1 MHTIEFIDTEGKRR
15 FVKTDRLHSGMSEN
29 MVSFIAKD
37 EYNKDKRGKNKIKG
51 VKKVLKI
58 TEDKKGMC

>member
-15 FVKTDRLHSGMSEN
+15 FVKTDRMHSGMSET
-29 MVSFIAKD
+29 MIAFIAKD
-37 EYNKDKRGKNKIKG
+37 EYNKDKGKNQIKG

-58 TEDKKGMC
+58 TEEKK

>member
-15 FVKTDRLHSGMSEN
+15 FIKTDRLHSGMSET
-29 MVSFIAKD
+29 MIAFIAKE
-37 EYNKDKRGKNKIKG
+37 EYNKDKHGKSKIKG

-58 TEDKKGMC
+58 MEEKK

>member
-1 MHTIEFIDTEGKRR
+1 MRIIEFIDTEGKRR
-15 FVKTDRLHSGMSEN
+15 FVKTDRLHSGMSET
-29 MVSFIAKD
+29 MIPFIAKE

-58 TEDKKGMC
+58 TEEKK

>member
-15 FVKTDRLHSGMSEN
+15 FVKTDRLHSGMSEA
-29 MVSFIAKD
+29 MIPFIAKE
-37 EYNKDKRGKNKIKG
+37 EYNKAVPARNKIKG

-58 TEDKKGMC
+58 TEEKK

>member
-15 FVKTDRLHSGMSEN
+15 FVKTDRLHSGMSET
-29 MVSFIAKD
+29 MIAFIAKE
-37 EYNKDKRGKNKIKG
+37 EYNKDKEKNQIKG

-58 TEDKKGMC
+58 MEEKK